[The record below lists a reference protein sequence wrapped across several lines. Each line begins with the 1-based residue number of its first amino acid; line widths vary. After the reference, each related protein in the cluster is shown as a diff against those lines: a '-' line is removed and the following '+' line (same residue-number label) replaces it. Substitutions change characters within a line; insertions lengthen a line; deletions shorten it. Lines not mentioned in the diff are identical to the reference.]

1 MYGMVSGPWPKK
13 KTINELKQKNRVKDE
28 QLDLSV
34 TPKLV

>member
-13 KTINELKQKNRVKDE
+13 KINELKQQNRVKDE